1 MAAPA
6 AERAL
11 CRHECGV
18 RVPVTETSKTSKGF
32 DVQAI
37 RAEFPILSRQ
47 IDGKPLV
54 YLDNAATTQKPRCVI
69 DAISD
74 YYLTCNSNVHRGAHR
89 LADEAT
95 QHYEAARDIVAGFIN
110 AYSRR
115 EVVWTSGTTAAINLV
130 THGVAELL
138 KPGDEVL
145 VTEMEHHA
153 NLVTWQQA
161 CQRSGA
167 MLVVAPINEL
177 GELDLD
183 AFDMLLNERTRMVAL
198 PHVSN
203 ALGTINPIQE
213 LSRKAKAVGAWV
225 LVDGAQ
231 GIAHE
236 AVDVQAIGCDFYAF
250 SGHKVF
256 GPTGIG
262 VLWGREEVLA
272 DWPIWQTGGEM
283 IASVNYQQAT
293 WAELPGRFEA
303 GTPHIAGAIGLGK
316 ALEWFGALDLDA
328 VRAHEQ
334 VLTRRATEQAEAFEG
349 LRIIG
354 NARRKVGVLSFV
366 MAEGHPADI
375 GFLLDRQGIAIRTGH
390 HCAEPL
396 MGRLA
401 VPGTARASFSL
412 YNTVEEIDALFAA
425 LQKVRTL
432 LS

>member
-1 MAAPA
+1 MTAVAD
-6 AERAL
+6 
-11 CRHECGV
+11 
-18 RVPVTETSKTSKGF
+18 F

-37 RAEFPILSRQ
+37 RAEFPILSRE
-47 IDGKPLV
+47 IDGRPLV

-95 QHYEAARDIVAGFIN
+95 QRYEAARDMVAGFIN
-110 AYSRR
+110 ANSRR
-115 EVVWTSGTTAAINLV
+115 EVVWTSGTTAAINLI
-130 THGVAELL
+130 THGASQVLE
-138 KPGDEVL
+138 PGDEVL

-167 MLVVAPINEL
+167 MLVVAPINDL

-183 AFDMLLNERTRMVAL
+183 AFDVLLNERTRLVAL

-203 ALGTINPIQE
+203 ALGTINPVQE
-213 LSRKAKAVGAWV
+213 ICRKAKAVNALV

-236 AVDVQAIGCDFYAF
+236 PVDVQAMGCDFYVF

-272 DWPIWQTGGEM
+272 DWPVWQTGGEM
-283 IASVNYQQAT
+283 IASVSYQKAT

-303 GTPHIAGAIGLGK
+303 GTPHIAGAIGLGR
-316 ALEWFGALDLDA
+316 ALEWFGTLDMA
-328 VRAHEQ
+328 QVRAHEQ
-334 VLTRRATEQAEAFEG
+334 RLTRRATELAEAFEG

-354 NARRKVGVLSFV
+354 NARHKVGVLSFV

-401 VPGTARASFSL
+401 VPGTARASFSI
-412 YNTVEEIDALFAA
+412 YNTVEEIEALFRG
-425 LQKVRTL
+425 LEKVRTL